1 MKIMATSFKRSCAC
15 IATFSISDL
24 AAGHCQSTP
33 LLKLLDTHRQVWVS
47 LLWGHCPFLLGLGAH
62 KVLFVPSKSLFPHS
76 CVSSGGSI
84 VGLMATSS
92 KSAPGLCHP
101 GSLPLWQ
108 ATADLHL
115 HRRHSKLKVMSGSV
129 SVGSPAAHKFLFDP
143 SEYLWQV

>member
-1 MKIMATSFKRSCAC
+1 MATSFKRSCAC

-33 LLKLLDTHRQVWVS
+33 LLKLLGTHRQVWVS

-62 KVLFVPSKSLFPHS
+62 KILFVPSKSLFPHS

-92 KSAPGLCHP
+92 KSAPGLWHP
-101 GSLPLWQ
+101 VFLPLWQ
-108 ATADLHL
+108 ATSTGDTET
-115 HRRHSKLKVMSGSV
+115 LKVMSGSV

-143 SEYLWQV
+143 SEYLWQA